1 MISLLFLWKHLEHPL
16 GKTNNFFP
24 PFPFLVFLGV
34 NFLCNLFN
42 KMKLKQIGQIFNK
55 MGEKD
60 WKSTKKVKNKKYYV
74 NKS

>member
-42 KMKLKQIGQIFNK
+42 KMKLKQIAQIFIK
-55 MGEKD
+55 MGDKD